1 MDQQPADE
9 TVSAELKQHE
19 CNVPLRPELL
29 SSPARME
36 FFWQDFNVGEPVHD
50 DLPRLLINITHMHR
64 SKATIGTGLVPSD
77 KTMAVGHV
85 D

>member
-1 MDQQPADE
+1 MQCSIATRVAIE
-9 TVSAELKQHE
+9 
-19 CNVPLRPELL
+19 
-29 SSPARME
+29 SS
-36 FFWQDFNVGEPVHD
+36 QDFNVGEPVHD